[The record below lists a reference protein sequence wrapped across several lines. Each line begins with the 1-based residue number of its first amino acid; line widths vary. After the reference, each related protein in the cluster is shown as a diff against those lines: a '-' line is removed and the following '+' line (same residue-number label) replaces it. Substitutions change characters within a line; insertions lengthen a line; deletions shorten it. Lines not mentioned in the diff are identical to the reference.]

1 MPATAQIFIPHR
13 NPDLRLA
20 FPEAIMVNA
29 RSGAVAYFEDTI
41 NGDVVLWKMM
51 PDVVVA
57 GHIDDFTKYIKSLNI
72 DEQAQ
77 KDAITALSFCRA
89 VVTLETDVEFR
100 DNRKIWAA
108 LFHLAK
114 KFDGYVF
121 VLDSLITSEGG
132 VIFGPLGERKAAS

>member
-1 MPATAQIFIPHR
+1 MPATAEIYIPHR

-20 FPEAIMVNA
+20 FPEAVVVNA
-29 RSGAVAYFEDTI
+29 KSGAIAYFEDTI
-41 NGDVVLWKMM
+41 GSDLVSWKMM

-57 GHIDDFTKYIKSLNI
+57 GHINDFIKYVKALGE
-72 DEQAQ
+72 DEQAK

-89 VVTLETDVEFR
+89 VVTLETAAEFR
-100 DNRKIWAA
+100 DNKKIWAA

-121 VLDSLITSEGG
+121 VLDSLITGDGG
-132 VIFGPLGERKAAS
+132 VIFGPLGQREKAG